1 MELKPCP
8 FCGAVMTLTPNGD
21 LWGWHSVDCFFQMLE
36 VGEEGF
42 MVNKKGEGDMTEEE
56 IKTAFVE
63 AWNRRANDV

>member
-8 FCGAVMTLTPNGD
+8 FCGAPMTLTPSGY
-21 LWGWHSVDCFFQMLE
+21 LWAWHSVDCFFQLLDESNE
-36 VGEEGF
+36 V
-42 MVNKKGEGDMTEEE
+42 DMNEEE

>member
-36 VGEEGF
+36 E
-42 MVNKKGEGDMTEEE
+42 GEGDMTEEE